1 CEKVNFEESNED
13 RCLSGSSIDE
23 GCAAEKETTAV
34 WKNSIKEHATSGN
47 SGGYP
52 DCEQHKL
59 SDLKMLADFNGRS
72 AASDAAYM
80 ENQDPVQQI
89 VCGYAAQKTL
99 GENFTHRNIQVVNRK
114 YYEDASSQPP
124 ESDFW
129 MASSELKVVFSYAKE
144 ILSSSSGF
152 FRSSCG
158 KKTQLVVQDLP
169 EYVPKFLLYESPLD
183 MFKSYSI
190 YNNLITAD
198 RIPDKSIICSHHARD
213 YSLNPT
219 QFVEQLKKHSNTEV
233 DGLAGDYKQ
242 LNNHGNQDPQ
252 IIFEIATKEAITRG
266 FEIHFA
272 ATTKQS
278 ADSQGL
284 SCRIISSYGLIVPV
298 YRIGSHL
305 IKANVPMVGA
315 LITRNTWRYWKL
327 GFYQSF
333 PIPFAFQRLLLP
345 DMPYLRSAA
354 VREWMLGNNSRLP
367 TCLYSSSAIP
377 DDTK

>member
-1 CEKVNFEESNED
+1 RFATNFSNLKCEKVNFEESNED

-47 SGGYP
+47 SG
-52 DCEQHKL
+52 
-59 SDLKMLADFNGRS
+59 RS

-99 GENFTHRNIQVVNRK
+99 GENFTHRNIQAVNRK

-198 RIPDKSIICSHHARD
+198 RIPDKSIICSHVI
-213 YSLNPT
+213 NP
-219 QFVEQLKKHSNTEV
+219 FWPLCK
-233 DGLAGDYKQ
+233 
-242 LNNHGNQDPQ
+242 
-252 IIFEIATKEAITRG
+252 FEHR
-266 FEIHFA
+266 
-272 ATTKQS
+272 
-278 ADSQGL
+278 
-284 SCRIISSYGLIVPV
+284 
-298 YRIGSHL
+298 
-305 IKANVPMVGA
+305 
-315 LITRNTWRYWKL
+315 
-327 GFYQSF
+327 
-333 PIPFAFQRLLLP
+333 
-345 DMPYLRSAA
+345 
-354 VREWMLGNNSRLP
+354 
-367 TCLYSSSAIP
+367 
-377 DDTK
+377 